1 MIAIFRAMN
10 YLKDMYT
17 ISNSPSKLYA
27 NEYFKITNWN
37 GQIEKSNPSD
47 IKEIQ
52 REELLEKLMSD
63 KEYSTIIPKN
73 QMVFI
78 PENVVF

>member
-52 REELLEKLMSD
+52 R
-63 KEYSTIIPKN
+63 
-73 QMVFI
+73 
-78 PENVVF
+78 